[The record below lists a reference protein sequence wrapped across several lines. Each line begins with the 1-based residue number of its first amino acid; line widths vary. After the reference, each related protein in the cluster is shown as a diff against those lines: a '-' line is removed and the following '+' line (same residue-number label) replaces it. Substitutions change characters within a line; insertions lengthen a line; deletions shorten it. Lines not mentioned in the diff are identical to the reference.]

1 MSLPNPAESAAVL
14 TSNSL
19 HTITRNP
26 GLKAS
31 TVKAYEK
38 DMKQYR
44 DGFGG
49 KLPCDAKALNS
60 YISWLRSRVRPTT
73 IHRRLMALR
82 YEHLRLGHTS
92 PTDAPTMRTVMR
104 QLQLGMLP
112 AKQGSTALPKKREP
126 RQARPITRA
135 LLARMLDAM
144 GGNLLDRRD
153 RCLLLLGFTA
163 MLSRST
169 LVSLDVADVRIQE
182 HEMSVRVRDE
192 QPEGKTL
199 RIIIVPKISGD
210 LCAARAAK
218 EWIEHAALDL
228 EGGPLFRRFDR
239 GGNPTTERLD
249 AAWVSVVLKTRL
261 NAVGVESKNFSG
273 QSLRRGRLAELKGG
287 AA

>member
-1 MSLPNPAESAAVL
+1 MSLPNSAESGAMLTSIALPIIARAAV
-14 TSNSL
+14 
-19 HTITRNP
+19 
-26 GLKAS
+26 LKAS

-49 KLPCDAKALNS
+49 KLPCDAKGLTL
-60 YISWLRSRVRPTT
+60 YISWLRARVRPTT

-82 YEHLRLGHTS
+82 YEHLRLGHVS
-92 PTDAPTMRTVMR
+92 PTDAPTIRTVLR

-112 AKQGSTALPKKREP
+112 AKQGSTAPTKKREP

-153 RCLLLLGFTA
+153 RCLMLLGFTA

-169 LVSLDVADVRIQE
+169 LVSLDVTDVRFQE
-182 HEMSVRVRDE
+182 HEMSVRVRDRR
-192 QPEGKTL
+192 PEGKTP
-199 RIIIVPKISGD
+199 RIVIVPKISGD
-210 LCAARAAK
+210 LCAARATK
-218 EWIEHAALDL
+218 EWIEHAALDM

-261 NAVGVESKNFSG
+261 SAVGVESKSFSG

>member
-1 MSLPNPAESAAVL
+1 MSLPNLAEGAATPSSGAPPTV
-14 TSNSL
+14 
-19 HTITRNP
+19 TRTVA
-26 GLKAS
+26 LKAS

-38 DMKQYR
+38 DMRQFR
-44 DGFGG
+44 EGFGG
-49 KLPCDAKALNS
+49 KLPCDAKALSS

-82 YEHLRLGHTS
+82 YEHLRLGHKS
-92 PTDAPTMRTVMR
+92 PTDTSNMRVVMR

-112 AKQGSTALPKKREP
+112 AKQGSTVPQKKREP

-135 LLARMLDAM
+135 LLARMGEAM
-144 GGNLLDRRD
+144 GSDLLDRRD
-153 RCLLLLGFTA
+153 RCLMLLGFTA

-169 LVSLDVADVRIQE
+169 LVSLDAADIRFQE
-182 HEMSVRVRDE
+182 HQMSVRVRDG
-192 QPEGKTL
+192 QPEGKPP
-199 RIIIVPKISGD
+199 RIVTVPMISGD
-210 LCAARAAK
+210 LCAVRATK

-239 GGNPTTERLD
+239 GGNPTKERLD

-261 NAVGVESKNFSG
+261 NAVGVDSKNFSG
-273 QSLRRGRLAELKGG
+273 QSLPRGRLTELKGG

>member
-1 MSLPNPAESAAVL
+1 MSLPNSAESGAAP
-14 TSNSL
+14 TSIAPP
-19 HTITRNP
+19 TIARAAA
-26 GLKAS
+26 LKAS
-31 TVKAYEK
+31 TVKAYDK
-38 DMKQYR
+38 DMRQYR
-44 DGFGG
+44 EGFGG
-49 KLPCDAKALNS
+49 KLPCDAKALTS

-82 YEHLRLGHTS
+82 YEHLKLGHTS
-92 PTDAPTMRTVMR
+92 PTDAPSIRPVMR

-112 AKQGSTALPKKREP
+112 AKQGTTAPPKKREP

-144 GGNLLDRRD
+144 GSNLLDRRD

-182 HEMSVRVRDE
+182 HEMSVRVRDG
-192 QPEGKTL
+192 QPEGKAP

-261 NAVGVESKNFSG
+261 SAVGVGSKNFSG